1 MLGLEKGFSTYKP
14 GTSPPTRQLSQPKSA
29 SAEPKPGWGE
39 GLLAA
44 SWIGVNFSVD
54 KTKGNHQYCIY
65 LLYLQGTFMRQFISE
80 AENQAKPLPRCSF
93 VTQPQAPGRC
103 WIPWLRWW
111 HQAPGE
117 QKTSFHLG
125 HLDLFLAFLCLLNP
139 KCWCR
144 RMGCMS
150 SLPVYGQI
158 NLPLSL
164 TQLKSFTKLCW
175 VWMDWFCD
183 TNWHHQCSVLTAP
196 LPSIKCSEGGSVFS
210 WFHHSDT
217 SSWN

>member
-29 SAEPKPGWGE
+29 SAEPKLGWGE

-103 WIPWLRWW
+103 
-111 HQAPGE
+111 
-117 QKTSFHLG
+117 
-125 HLDLFLAFLCLLNP
+125 
-139 KCWCR
+139 
-144 RMGCMS
+144 
-150 SLPVYGQI
+150 
-158 NLPLSL
+158 
-164 TQLKSFTKLCW
+164 
-175 VWMDWFCD
+175 
-183 TNWHHQCSVLTAP
+183 
-196 LPSIKCSEGGSVFS
+196 
-210 WFHHSDT
+210 
-217 SSWN
+217 